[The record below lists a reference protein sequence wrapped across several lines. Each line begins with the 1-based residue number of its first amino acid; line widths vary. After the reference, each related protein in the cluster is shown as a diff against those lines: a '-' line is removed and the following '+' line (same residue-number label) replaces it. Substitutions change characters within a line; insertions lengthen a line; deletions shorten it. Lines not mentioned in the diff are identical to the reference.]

1 MDYNIL
7 FSRVL
12 HFIMLPMVALSFVII
27 SLTNDLRIYLGVAN
41 IATHYYPFP
50 QSIDLAWEIKPVMNR
65 LINYILFNIAN
76 NFVPLDN
83 IFWFGVA
90 IKTLG
95 LIIVV
100 IVAWYFAKQINIPYT
115 FAVTFLTL
123 TTMANFFIMQAEYWA
138 LVFSILCIS
147 LMLTKSPY
155 KIYVAGCLI
164 PIITLFKG
172 ISGLM
177 LIPILC
183 SVFLFEDKQFVSI
196 KEYLWDYRYFIGGM
210 LFSGF
215 IFIVLQ
221 LTIWPHIYSDAVMSA
236 YLANAGRLLP
246 LNAFIRAVTCFIIL
260 PLYFPVMGLGV
271 VFGFYFIARLKY
283 LNDRYVSFAYVLMWI
298 TPIVILIPQG
308 EYFMYQF
315 TGLAIPALTTFILS
329 ERCLQ

>member
-1 MDYNIL
+1 
-7 FSRVL
+7 
-12 HFIMLPMVALSFVII
+12 
-27 SLTNDLRIYLGVAN
+27 LGVAN

-50 QSIDLAWEIKPVMNR
+50 QSIDLAWEIKPVINR

-76 NFVPLDN
+76 TFVPMEN

-100 IVAWYFAKQINIPYT
+100 IVAWYFAKQIRLPYT
-115 FAVTFLTL
+115 FAITFLTL

-147 LMLTKSPY
+147 LILTKSPY
-155 KIYVAGCLI
+155 KIFVAGCLI
-164 PIITLFKG
+164 PVITLFKG

-183 SVFLFEDKQFVSI
+183 AVFLLEDYRMETIQKYI
-196 KEYLWDYRYFIGGM
+196 WDLRYFIA
-210 LFSGF
+210 GF
-215 IFIVLQ
+215 IFSGLIFLILQ

-236 YLANAGRLLP
+236 YLANAGRLP
-246 LNAFIRAVTCFIIL
+246 LLAAFIRALTCFITL
-260 PLYFPVMGLGV
+260 PLYLPIMGLGV
-271 VFGFYFIARLKY
+271 VFGVYFIARLKY
-283 LNDRYVSFAYVLMWI
+283 LNDRWVTIAYILMWI
-298 TPIVILIPQG
+298 TPIIILIPQG

-315 TGLAIPALTTFILS
+315 TGLAIPAITTLILS